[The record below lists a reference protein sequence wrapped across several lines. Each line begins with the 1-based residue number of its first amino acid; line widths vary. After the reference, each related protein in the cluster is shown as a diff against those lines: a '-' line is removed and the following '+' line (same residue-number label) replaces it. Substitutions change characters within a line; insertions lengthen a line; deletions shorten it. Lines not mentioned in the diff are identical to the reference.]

1 MIYLDTS
8 ALVKLY
14 VLEAGSAF
22 VQSCLSGQ
30 DEPIPI
36 WELQEAELANALH
49 LKVFRKEWTEEE
61 AGLQIG
67 NFQSRRRRGL
77 YFFPEIDRTALL
89 RDFHQLSRETPRTG
103 CRTMDIFHVAC
114 ALQIP
119 SCRFL
124 TFDGR
129 QAALARFAGL
139 DLIEAPGPGPDPLT
153 GKARS
158 RSR

>member
-14 VLEAGSAF
+14 VLEAGSEF
-22 VQSCLSGQ
+22 VQSCLSEQ
-30 DEPIPI
+30 DDPLPV

-49 LKVFRKEWTEEE
+49 LKVFRNEWTEAE
-61 AGLQIG
+61 AELQIEH
-67 NFQSRRRRGL
+67 FHSRKQRGL
-77 YFFPEIDRTALL
+77 YVFPEIDRVELI
-89 RDFHQLSRETPRTG
+89 REFHRLSRETPRTG

-129 QAALARFAGL
+129 QGKLARMAGL
-139 DLIEAPGPGPDPLT
+139 EMIEVPGQGAED
-153 GKARS
+153 
-158 RSR
+158 